1 MAPLQ
6 PNNKCLTSVATG
18 ECMCVAKARADLR
31 VGPGGPGLPFC
42 PGIFFFRKRVSDVQY
57 GIQAFAKFNLQNA
70 LDCISENL
78 NLKNFPGRECA
89 RNSQKSAPFVVLMS
103 AITPILPLCTISL
116 GPLYHKILRPP
127 LWKSECY
134 LIAQSLSRILY
145 FR

>member
-1 MAPLQ
+1 MSDIGC
-6 PNNKCLTSVATG
+6 NWGMHVRG
-18 ECMCVAKARADLR
+18 ESKGGFRGGPR
-31 VGPGGPGLPFC
+31 VPGLPFC
-42 PGIFFFRKRVSDVQY
+42 PGNFFFRKRVTDVQY

-103 AITPILPLCTISL
+103 AIAPILPLCTISL

-127 LWKSECY
+127 L
-134 LIAQSLSRILY
+134 
-145 FR
+145 